1 MSYCVNCGVEL
12 EAAQKTCPLC
22 GVKVINPLA
31 PVCEEKVTYPRYRD
45 EFKKKDRLFWIKFI
59 SVLLAVPIITCI
71 LSDLLVT
78 KYLSW
83 SAYAVAGVLLL
94 WVLST
99 SPLYFKKFSTIKLL
113 LIDFSAIIVFLAV
126 IEATTSGKAWFVAI
140 AFPICAYLLIGS
152 LAVVFFHKFLSLS
165 GLGISA
171 AILIGIGI
179 MIPGLEVLIDLYN
192 TGTINLFWCWFVT
205 ASTFSVAALLILLGN
220 NKKFKTEL
228 EKRLHF

>member
-12 EAAQKTCPLC
+12 ETSQKACPLC

-31 PVCEEKVTYPRYRD
+31 PEYEEKVTYPRYRD
-45 EFKKKDRLFWIKFI
+45 EFKKKDRIFWIKFI
-59 SVLLAVPIITCI
+59 SVLLAVPIITCV

-83 SAYAVAGVLLL
+83 SIYAISGIMLL

-99 SPLYFKKFSTIKLL
+99 SPLYFKKFSTIKML
-113 LIDFSAIIVFLAV
+113 LIDISAVIIFLAV
-126 IEATTSGKAWFVAI
+126 IESTTGGRAWFVPI
-140 AFPICAYLLIGS
+140 AFPICTYLLISS
-152 LAVVFFHKFLSLS
+152 LAVIFFHRLFSLS
-165 GLGISA
+165 GLGIAA
-171 AILIGIGI
+171 AINICIGV
-179 MIPGLEVLIDLYN
+179 MIPGLEILIDLYN
-192 TGTINLFWCWFVT
+192 TGIIDLFWCWFVT

-220 NKKFKTEL
+220 NKKFKIAF